1 MSLTNLTS
9 RVAFSNPPAP
19 SESENL
25 PPVSVP
31 TTKASKITPLLSI
44 SFPNRP
50 FAQKLAPR
58 SVTAPPA
65 APVQPPSPPVP
76 VLPKISCTSAMTAG
90 QKRKAVDDYDDRLIA
105 RIIDRLKSAYT
116 TDFNEVL
123 ESLVSPS
130 EPIMVERFVWTLALL
145 RKDDTRNQRTFVAAR
160 AMLPHIPVESRNF
173 LKRL

>member
-1 MSLTNLTS
+1 
-9 RVAFSNPPAP
+9 
-19 SESENL
+19 
-25 PPVSVP
+25 
-31 TTKASKITPLLSI
+31 
-44 SFPNRP
+44 
-50 FAQKLAPR
+50 
-58 SVTAPPA
+58 
-65 APVQPPSPPVP
+65 
-76 VLPKISCTSAMTAG
+76 MTAG

-105 RIIDRLKSAYT
+105 RIIDKLKSAYT

-145 RKDDTRNQRTFVAAR
+145 RKVDTRNQRTFVAAR